1 LQNYTLKKDEHG
13 KKHNRSPLMKADPAA
28 WVHLHL
34 IWNATV
40 DMNADIKHHS
50 ISDTYFYSTRF
61 EDKPML
67 KSVMKHPW
75 VWAILVQEESS

>member
-1 LQNYTLKKDEHG
+1 
-13 KKHNRSPLMKADPAA
+13 
-28 WVHLHL
+28 
-34 IWNATV
+34 
-40 DMNADIKHHS
+40 MNADIKHHS